1 MDLLTFFAGVIVG
14 GFFGVAATALAA
26 ANKIGRD

>member
-1 MDLLTFFAGVIVG
+1 MEILTFFAGVIVG
-14 GFFGVAATALAA
+14 GFFGAMAMALAA